1 MKEVLSVATKNRETR
16 GTSKARR
23 MRSEGLV
30 PCIVYGHK
38 EEPRHITVAYDDL
51 LGAVRHHT
59 RMLDLDTAG
68 AKERV
73 ILHDVQFDA
82 FGMDII
88 HADFVRVAMDELIR
102 IKVPVELRGKAAGE
116 VHGGV
121 AEQLLTEVE
130 VECLP
135 GDIPDAIPFVI
146 SSLEV
151 GQSVAVSQL
160 VAPAKVRITSDPTH
174 IVVTVASPKVEAAA
188 VAAPVE
194 AAAVA
199 GVEPEVI
206 TRGKAEEGEEG
217 EEAVEAEK
225 EKKKK

>member
-1 MKEVLSVATKNRETR
+1 MKEVMSVATKNRETR
-16 GTSKARR
+16 GTNKARR
-23 MRSEGLV
+23 QRSEGLV

-38 EEPRHITVAYDDL
+38 QDPRHVTVSYDDL
-51 LGAVRHHT
+51 LGALRHHT
-59 RMLDLDTAG
+59 RMMDLETAG
-68 AKERV
+68 NKERV

-116 VHGGV
+116 THGGV

-135 GDIPDAIPFVI
+135 GDIPDAIPYVVT
-146 SSLEV
+146 SLEI

-160 VAPAKVRITSDPTH
+160 VAPAKTRITTDPNH
-174 IVVTVASPKVEAAA
+174 IVVTVAAPKTEVAAT
-188 VAAPVE
+188 AAPVE

-217 EEAVEAEK
+217 EEAAGE